1 MFLFRQRYLGGT
13 LLSQLLLVSTE
24 ISELPR
30 LSTYMSL
37 DYSGVRLELYL
48 SGVYVYR
55 DSLHCLLRGCVIRYP
70 RKNKQIRQEAE
81 KAGTIGSLPHNLGP
95 GIKSRICIG
104 I

>member
-1 MFLFRQRYLGGT
+1 MVKETTLQYISGGRSLFVSFRQRYLGGT

-24 ISELPR
+24 TVEPPR

-55 DSLHCLLRGCVIRYP
+55 DDLHCP
-70 RKNKQIRQEAE
+70 
-81 KAGTIGSLPHNLGP
+81 S
-95 GIKSRICIG
+95 
-104 I
+104 